1 MAKTSSVYVCQACG
15 FKTSK
20 WLGKCPS
27 CGQWDSLSEE
37 IQSPASMMETR
48 KRWSVTDGHQEPVA
62 LSKVVVNGSR
72 RISTGS
78 GELDRTLGGGI
89 VAGSFTLVGG
99 DPGIGKSTLLLQ
111 VAGHV
116 AKSGAVLYV
125 SGEESPHQIKMRGE
139 RLGLVSDNILAL
151 PETQVE
157 EIERHIMSV
166 KPNLVIIDSIQTI
179 YTGQLSSAPGTVGQ
193 VREAAGRL
201 LNLCKATGIPM
212 VLIGHVTKEGAI
224 AGPRL
229 LEHMVDTVLYFEG
242 EKGGPYRILRG
253 VKNRFG
259 ATNEIGVFEM
269 KSEGLT
275 EVDNPSE
282 LFLSDRPKDV
292 AGSVVVACVNGT
304 RPMLVEVQA
313 LVATT
318 HYANPKRTTSG
329 VDPNRLAILMAIIE
343 KRAGYHLMGEDVFVN
358 AAGGARIDE
367 PGVDMGV
374 ITAVV
379 SSFRDIAVDSKT
391 VIMGEVGLS
400 GEIRAVTFMEARVSE
415 AAKLGFVRAIVPKS
429 KKPGAWPKGIEII
442 EVSDVS
448 EALEIVIGA

>member
-37 IQSPASMMETR
+37 IQSPASMLENR

-62 LSKVVVNGSR
+62 LSKVVANGSI

-116 AKSGAVLYV
+116 ARGGVVLYV

-139 RLGLVSDNILAL
+139 RLGLVCDNILAL

-157 EIERHIMSV
+157 EIERHIMNV

-179 YTGQLSSAPGTVGQ
+179 YTGQLPSAPGTVGQ

-400 GEIRAVTFMEARVSE
+400 GEIRAVTFMEARISE

-429 KKPGAWPKGIEII
+429 KKPGAWPKEIEVI

>member
-1 MAKTSSVYVCQACG
+1 MAKTSSTYVCQACG
-15 FKTSK
+15 FTTSK
-20 WLGKCPS
+20 WLGRCPS

-37 IQSPASMMETR
+37 IQSPASMTETR

-62 LSKVVVNGSR
+62 LSKVTANGSN

-116 AKSGAVLYV
+116 AKSGVVLYV
-125 SGEESPHQIKMRGE
+125 SGEESPNQIKMRGE

-242 EKGGPYRILRG
+242 EKGGAYRILRG

-259 ATNEIGVFEM
+259 
-269 KSEGLT
+269 
-275 EVDNPSE
+275 
-282 LFLSDRPKDV
+282 
-292 AGSVVVACVNGT
+292 
-304 RPMLVEVQA
+304 
-313 LVATT
+313 
-318 HYANPKRTTSG
+318 
-329 VDPNRLAILMAIIE
+329 
-343 KRAGYHLMGEDVFVN
+343 
-358 AAGGARIDE
+358 
-367 PGVDMGV
+367 
-374 ITAVV
+374 
-379 SSFRDIAVDSKT
+379 
-391 VIMGEVGLS
+391 
-400 GEIRAVTFMEARVSE
+400 
-415 AAKLGFVRAIVPKS
+415 
-429 KKPGAWPKGIEII
+429 
-442 EVSDVS
+442 
-448 EALEIVIGA
+448 